1 MRATII
7 VIATLFAPACTPPAA
22 NAPEAQ
28 QTQPAPAPVD
38 PAIAAVVEAAMPGV
52 TIVSG
57 AADGEGEYEV
67 TGMAGGQE
75 YEFDL
80 MGPDGGWR
88 VIEIQRDIAWGD
100 APAPVRNVVA
110 TAPNAFLPERV
121 VESRQPADGSVVY
134 ELFAPGAPDAP
145 AMEVRFMDGEAAIM
159 PPAH

>member
-1 MRATII
+1 MRIAFA
-7 VIATLFAPACTPPAA
+7 VIALLAAACTPPAPA
-22 NAPEAQ
+22 ADTEAMP
-28 QTQPAPAPVD
+28 PAVD
-38 PAIAAVVEAAMPGV
+38 AAISSVVNAAMPGV

-57 AADGEGEYEV
+57 EADGEGEYEV
-67 TGMAGGQE
+67 TGTLGGQE

-88 VIEIQRDIAWGD
+88 VVEIQRDIVWGG
-100 APAPVRNVVA
+100 APAPVRAVVA

-121 VESRQPADGSVVY
+121 IESRQPVDGSVVY

-145 AMEVRFMDGEAAIM
+145 AMEVQWLDGEAAIL

>member
-1 MRATII
+1 MNRVAFALA
-7 VIATLFAPACTPPAA
+7 IALAACTPPAEKGA
-22 NAPEAQ
+22 DAPESVVV
-28 QTQPAPAPVD
+28 APVD
-38 PAIAAVVEAAMPGV
+38 PAIATVVEAAMPGV
-52 TIVSG
+52 TITGG
-57 AADGEGEYEV
+57 AADGAGEYEV
-67 TGMAGGQE
+67 TGMTGGQE

-100 APAPVRNVVA
+100 APAPVRDVVA

-121 VESRQPADGSVVY
+121 IESRQPADGSVVY

-145 AMEVRFMDGEAAIM
+145 TMEVRFMDGEAAIM